1 MLKAIAAVL
10 LPVLLKLLRMRS
22 MELKVTFT
30 FNK

>member
-1 MLKAIAAVL
+1 MHRAIFAVL
-10 LPVLLKLLRMRS
+10 LPVLWKLLHMRS